1 VGDLRN
7 VFLLLLSL
15 TLSSRLG
22 GVSLPLVDC
31 QNSLFSSFFLVFL
44 FLFGFHSWKK
54 ADVNVDLIIYSVRDS
69 GCPVSTTPLS
79 LNSAD
84 SAHRSAKKGQFL
96 LLLLFLFS
104 SSSYGLFICV
114 CNHDRYQRTKGAPL
128 GSLSFYCLLS
138 RIKQQQIKTLENAK
152 MARGTSHI

>member
-1 VGDLRN
+1 MRN

-31 QNSLFSSFFLVFL
+31 QNSLFSSFFLNCFC
-44 FLFGFHSWKK
+44 FWFGFHSWKK

-84 SAHRSAKKGQFL
+84 SAHRSAKKGNFFCCCCFYFL
-96 LLLLFLFS
+96 LLPTVYLFACVITIVINGPKERLWAVS
-104 SSSYGLFICV
+104 LFIV
-114 CNHDRYQRTKGAPL
+114 CCQ
-128 GSLSFYCLLS
+128 
-138 RIKQQQIKTLENAK
+138 E
-152 MARGTSHI
+152 

>member
-1 VGDLRN
+1 VIRAVPFPPPLVAQLG
-7 VFLLLLSL
+7 
-15 TLSSRLG
+15 RLG
-22 GVSLPLVDC
+22 TP
-31 QNSLFSSFFLVFL
+31 FSQ
-44 FLFGFHSWKK
+44 
-54 ADVNVDLIIYSVRDS
+54 
-69 GCPVSTTPLS
+69 
-79 LNSAD
+79 
-84 SAHRSAKKGQFL
+84 KGQFF